1 MRARELSVAMDTLE
15 ERIARLAAEEDLKRM
30 RPPIDGHEVM
40 SHLGVG
46 PGPVIGEALDHLLEI
61 RLERGEYSKDEAF
74 AMLDEWARARG
85 IRER

>member
-1 MRARELSVAMDTLE
+1 
-15 ERIARLAAEEDLKRM
+15 
-30 RPPIDGHEVM
+30 
-40 SHLGVG
+40 
-46 PGPVIGEALDHLLEI
+46 LEI